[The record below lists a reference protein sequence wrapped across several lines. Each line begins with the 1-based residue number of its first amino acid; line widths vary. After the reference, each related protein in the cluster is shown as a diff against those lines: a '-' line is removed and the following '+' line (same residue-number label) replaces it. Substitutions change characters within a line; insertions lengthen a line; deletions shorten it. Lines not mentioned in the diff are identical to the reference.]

1 MTNPLF
7 DTNNAPSD
15 QLEIDVETAKAALI
29 GEGKKYKTPDDGIK
43 ALYHSQAHIARLERE
58 NAEAKAALAERK
70 NAEDLLAL
78 IEQKL
83 KTTTVEPSPGVNNQ
97 QVAPPN
103 DNNKNTETLSK
114 EDIAR
119 LLDERLN
126 VNKRQTVE
134 EQNLNS
140 VIKTLE
146 DNWGPGFKQD
156 LKAKAQAMGVS
167 EDYLLTLAKTTPQVF
182 LSAVGGNVK
191 RGSPTDSLPP
201 RTSQRGTPAN
211 DNHTGLRTKSYY
223 DKMRRENPK
232 QYFSAQNQVQMHND
246 AMNLKEKFFA

>member
-7 DTNNAPSD
+7 DNTNVLDPQD
-15 QLEIDVETAKAALI
+15 VDVETAKAALI

-83 KTTTVEPSPGVNNQ
+83 KTTNVETPPGLNNQ
-97 QVAPPN
+97 QVPPL
-103 DNNKNTETLSK
+103 DTNKSTDTLSK

-119 LLDERLN
+119 LFDERFN

-146 DNWGPGFKQD
+146 ENWGPGFKQD
-156 LKAKAQAMGVS
+156 LKIKAQAMGVS

-182 LSAVGGNVK
+182 LSAVGGTVK

-201 RTSQRGTPAN
+201 RTSQRGIPAN
-211 DNHTGLRTKSYY
+211 DNPSSGVNNKAFY

-232 QYFSAQNQVQMHND
+232 QYFSSDVQVKMHND
-246 AMNLKEKFFA
+246 ALLLKEKFYS